1 MKQSDPWRNLVAA
14 ARLHTDGRDE
24 SAPYGFSTRVA
35 ALGLAAK
42 PARASILDPFSLRVS
57 LQALGVAALLA
68 VVSTGVSY
76 SALSR
81 AFAFPASPAPALS
94 SATPAAGPAAAPS
107 TEAPASATAP
117 SDDPVAE
124 LVDIVS

>member
-94 SATPAAGPAAAPS
+94 SATPAAAAPS